1 MFHNGGCYWLKFR
14 LDKFVMH
21 VLGSD
26 GSVSRAMWWIC
37 TCKGRIYL
45 ASRHWKA
52 FGSGVEL
59 QRPSLGD
66 HICEVLQALQH
77 TCCKSLG
84 TSSLDAAW
92 KNSCSTP
99 ITTSG
104 SLMSQNIWTT
114 WKAESIN
121 SVTPRHWTIAAVFW
135 ESFTSSVNFPSW
147 KKITSYWEIGRMSIK
162 QLLLLILTCSFP
174 GQLFQ
179 QLEQQMS
186 SKKGFCQN
194 I

>member
-14 LDKFVMH
+14 LDELVMS

-26 GSVSRAMWWIC
+26 GSVSRAPWWIC
-37 TCKGRIYL
+37 TCKGRTQL
-45 ASRHWKA
+45 GSWHWKA
-52 FGSGVEL
+52 FGGGVGL

-77 TCCKSLG
+77 
-84 TSSLDAAW
+84 
-92 KNSCSTP
+92 STP
-99 ITTSG
+99 IIASS
-104 SLMSQNIWTT
+104 SLILQNVCTT

-121 SVTPRHWTIAAVFW
+121 SVTPRVHQTIAAVFW

-147 KKITSYWEIGRMSIK
+147 EKNTGYWEIWKMPIK

-179 QLEQQMS
+179 QLEWQMS
-186 SKKGFCQN
+186 SKKGLC